1 MLYNNLDKKPGW
13 PVLHFSNETANTF
26 AKAHRPVVPS
36 LSREFVYHIIRVSEL
51 AEQLLHR

>member
-1 MLYNNLDKKPGW
+1 MLYNNPDKKPGW

-26 AKAHRPVVPS
+26 TKAHRPVVPS